1 MKSSYFKH
9 LAIFL
14 IVTIII
20 TIILTMI
27 IEFLLPHFIGD
38 VVLFIGLLF
47 LFILGS
53 LSYFTSLKDVAED
66 LNREFELNLKKC
78 VPIILFVIIGLPI
91 SIVLMLLQ
99 VETLILM
106 IGLVI
111 LLVFVSI
118 MYYWGMQIELKE
130 P

>member
-14 IVTIII
+14 ILTTII
-20 TIILTMI
+20 TIILTVI
-27 IEFLLPHFIGD
+27 IEFFLPPFIGE
-38 VVLFIGLLF
+38 VLLFVGLLV

-53 LSYFTSLKDVAED
+53 LSYFISLRDVAED
-66 LNREFELNLKKC
+66 LNREFELTLKKS
-78 VPIILFVIIGLPI
+78 VPIILFIVIGLPI
-91 SIVLMLLQ
+91 SIVLLLLH

-118 MYYWGMQIELKE
+118 MYYWGMKIELE
-130 P
+130 ES